1 MSMDSLGDS
10 VDDMCFP
17 DRTMASKLLI
27 RTQGWLRLS
36 AVNLAFFCLFCC
48 QIFQSVSRKSGPNS
62 VVIWSFFIEVNEVV

>member
-10 VDDMCFP
+10 EDDMCFP

-36 AVNLAFFCLFCC
+36 AVNLAFFCLCC
-48 QIFQSVSRKSGPNS
+48 SQLFQLVSGKSGLNS
-62 VVIWSFFIEVNEVV
+62 AVIWSLFVPASDAV